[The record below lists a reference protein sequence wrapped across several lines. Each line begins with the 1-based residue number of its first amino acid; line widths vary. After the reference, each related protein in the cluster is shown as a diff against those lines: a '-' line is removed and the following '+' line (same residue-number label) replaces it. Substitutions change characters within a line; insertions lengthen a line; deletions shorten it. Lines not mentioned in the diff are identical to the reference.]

1 MANALPPPSSA
12 DDFDDL
18 SSLGKYN
25 IQRKVGS
32 GGMGSVF
39 LAVDQQLKRTV
50 ALKVLPK
57 DKAANQTLVRR
68 FKAEGQ
74 AGAQMEHPNIVSVY
88 ESGEIDGY
96 LYLAMEFVEGID
108 AFELLRKRGVIPV
121 KRSLDIIKQVVLAL
135 QHANQRQIVHR
146 DIKPSN
152 LMIRDRDGVVK
163 LADLG
168 LARFLEEDG
177 DLGLTRAGTTVG
189 TVDYMSPEQA
199 RDSKAADI
207 RSDLYS
213 LGCTWYHLLTGS
225 PPYPEGDLMNKLRAH
240 AMQPVPDPRQKNE
253 NVPAGVA
260 AIVQRMMAKKP
271 EDRYQTPGQLLIDL
285 NLPTLMRGDLSIDKL
300 QLLGADHAADQL
312 PDSPDDEE
320 DQQRSGPRRRPATT
334 SPAPGARAVPPRSDR
349 QSEAE
354 EEEEAPLRPGS
365 RRSLSAPK
373 PARGED
379 SSPPGASRS
388 ADEQA
393 EEDDDSDGRPSPAR
407 KTGSPQKRKA
417 TVSRESLPAR
427 SARVT
432 APPETE
438 VGKRSKTERVLPS
451 RIDKPVPADRPAR
464 AVNPNLIKLGVLGIV
479 IAAALYGGFFLLNR
493 LGGAPPDDTGAV
505 NPYGNREKNAVLDSS
520 PVAESQPTPEM
531 PAATSGAPTVVAT
544 PSPGS
549 DQSNSTDSTSIAPLA
564 GLEVDRSP
572 FGGTVPF
579 TEDGTAQVPKWVWQS
594 RGKYMTAKPRVIRR
608 GSPRAGEF
616 RNLALAKAD
625 LSENVVF
632 EFADEGPH
640 EIAALELQAAQNL
653 TFRAAEGVA
662 PVLILRSA
670 DLPIQLSGGILMLD
684 GVHLVVLPDH
694 PAPAIQLGAATL
706 IARRS
711 SFTHLAPQGSGVIV
725 AEQGGRILLENS
737 VVRGLGSCHPV
748 TLKGPNTSLVAG
760 QSLFVAGNASAIQ
773 IDSSDAKSDS
783 RLVTLVSSAC
793 LSGQAAIACQHQG
806 PQLPQLDLSLVA
818 SILAYLPGHSADA
831 IGVSFTGWPASVEAL
846 DRPRVASVKWA
857 AEKSCFVGWPHWAQL
872 SFADGTGQVDV
883 RDEEAWRAF
892 WRQASPTGTLLP
904 VGADLPS
911 IASKG
916 VLATGEDVQHGL
928 SGIRAELG
936 EAGPKWAELPSPPNG
951 VLANVV
957 AFGQSP
963 AIPATLESPE
973 PGETLEY
980 DLKKS
985 ALGKFINSD
994 QCPDGST
1001 VVAFGFGLRSIDPF
1015 VVRQKRVQI
1024 VFKQTEGEAT
1034 LKLQPG
1040 GNSSDAA
1047 RPAAWFAV
1055 EDGQL
1060 TLTNGSFLLQPS
1072 KVRSYPERFLK
1083 MSGGLVAV
1091 RNCRIEGSDP
1101 SLPLLD
1107 TAASEGHA
1115 PPQLLIEKS
1124 LVVGPGPLVRV
1135 GAAETLIDIRGSAL
1149 SSGAGAAV
1157 TVDIAATGAVVSV
1170 NRSTLSGGRSVF
1182 HVLPVAA
1189 GGASSLFARESVFR
1203 GGAVVQLEG
1212 EATALQ
1218 WWGLENA
1225 YASGMTKFLI
1235 SPTAAATQDFARD
1248 WVNAWG
1254 SGHELLSIFGE
1265 NSTVMPEPPA
1275 NLSEI
1280 VPQSFALNE
1289 TCTAALAGPGG
1300 SGVGVQLSQLGPT
1313 LQALPKATPGKKGT
1327 GNPRP
1332 APPNF

>member
-18 SSLGKYN
+18 SSLGKYK

-39 LAVDQQLKRTV
+39 LAIDQQLKRTV

-240 AMQPVPDPRQKNE
+240 AMQPVPDPRQKNG

-271 EDRYQTPGQLLIDL
+271 EDRYQTPGQLLMDL

-300 QLLGADHAADQL
+300 QLLGAEHASDQL
-312 PDSPDDEE
+312 SDSQDDQ
-320 DQQRSGPRRRPATT
+320 DAQQRSGTRRRPVT
-334 SPAPGARAVPPRSDR
+334 SSPSRGDR
-349 QSEAE
+349 QSEPEPEA

-365 RRSLSAPK
+365 RRNPKMLKPSREVDSA
-373 PARGED
+373 
-379 SSPPGASRS
+379 PPGASRA
-388 ADEQA
+388 ADKHA
-393 EEDDDSDGRPSPAR
+393 EEDNDSDGLPSPAR
-407 KTGSPQKRKA
+407 KSGLPQKGK
-417 TVSRESLPAR
+417 TTLSRENLPAR

-432 APPETE
+432 APPETD

-451 RIDKPVPADRPAR
+451 RIDKPAPADRPTR

-493 LGGAPPDDTGAV
+493 LGGAPSDDSGVV
-505 NPYGNREKNAVLDSS
+505 NPYGNREKNSVLTPS
-520 PVAESQPTPEM
+520 PVVESKPTPDA
-531 PAATSGAPTVVAT
+531 PAATSAAPTVVAT

-549 DQSNSTDSTSIAPLA
+549 DQSNSVPSTSIAPLA

-579 TEDGTAQVPKWVWQS
+579 TEDGTAQVPRWVWQS
-594 RGKYMTAKPRVIRR
+594 RGRYMTVKPRVIRR
-608 GSPRAGEF
+608 GSPREGEF
-616 RNLALAKAD
+616 RDLALAKAD
-625 LSENVVF
+625 LSGNVVF

-640 EIAALELQAAQNL
+640 EIAAFELQGAQNW

-670 DLPIQLSGGILMLD
+670 DLPIQLSGGILMMD
-684 GVHLVVLPDH
+684 GLHLVVLPDH

-711 SFTHLAPQGSGVIV
+711 SFTHLAPQGSGLIV

-737 VVRGLGSCHPV
+737 VVRGLGSCHSV

-760 QSLFVAGNASAIQ
+760 QSLFVAGNASTIQ
-773 IDSSDAKSDS
+773 LDSSDAKSDS

-831 IGVSFTGWPASVEAL
+831 IGVSFTGWPASAESL
-846 DRPRVASVKWA
+846 DRPRAASVKWA

-872 SFADGTGQVDV
+872 SFADGTGPVDV

-904 VGADLPS
+904 VGADLQS
-911 IASKG
+911 IASQG
-916 VLATGEDVQHGL
+916 VLATGDDVQHGL

-957 AFGQSP
+957 AFGQS
-963 AIPATLESPE
+963 ATIPTTLESPD
-973 PGETLEY
+973 PGATVEY
-980 DLKKS
+980 DLKKA

-1024 VFKQTEGEAT
+1024 VFKQTEGAA

-1040 GNSSDAA
+1040 NNPDGD

-1060 TLTNGSFLLQPS
+1060 TLTNGSFLLQAS

-1091 RNCRIEGSDP
+1091 RNCRVEGSDP

-1124 LVVGPGPLVRV
+1124 LVVGPGSLVRV

-1149 SSGAGAAV
+1149 SSGAGDAV
-1157 TVDIAATGAVVSV
+1157 TVDIAANGSVVSV
-1170 NRSTLSGGRSVF
+1170 NRSTLSGARSVF
-1182 HVLPVAA
+1182 HVLPMAA
-1189 GGASSLFARESVFR
+1189 SGASSLFARESVFR

-1212 EATALQ
+1212 EAAALQ

-1225 YASGMTKFLI
+1225 YASGMTKFLS

-1248 WVNAWG
+1248 WVNTWG

-1265 NSTVMPEPPA
+1265 NSTVMPDPPA

-1289 TCTAALAGPGG
+1289 TCAAALAGPGG
-1300 SGVGVQLSQLGPT
+1300 SGVGVQVPQLGPT
-1313 LQALPKATPGKKGT
+1313 LQVPAKAAPSKKGT

-1332 APPNF
+1332 ASPNF